1 MPAVW
6 LRRKGRRRGSK
17 GSILDTSS
25 ALELL
30 RVISC
35 MSKKVFINI
44 DLHHNDHL
52 IIAQRPGVVLYI
64 YCP

>member
-1 MPAVW
+1 MACHGSDLLLTSLMPAVW

-44 DLHHNDHL
+44 DLD
-52 IIAQRPGVVLYI
+52 IMTI
-64 YCP
+64 